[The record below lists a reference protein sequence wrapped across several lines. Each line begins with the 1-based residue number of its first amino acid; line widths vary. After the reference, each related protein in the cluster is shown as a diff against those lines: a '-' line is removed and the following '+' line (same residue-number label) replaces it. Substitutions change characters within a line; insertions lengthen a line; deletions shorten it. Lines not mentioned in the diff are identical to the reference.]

1 MIQIWI
7 SCVLS
12 NICHILSFTHTNY
25 FVGQL
30 AFQILICIIIWIRGL
45 IAVTRYF
52 VFDGMVNDEIDGMCS
67 YNNQGMTANQ
77 MFMSYGAFFTSLYL
91 ITEWSDASVTTTDWI
106 FLAATSG
113 TVFGVIFIGHP
124 DAFQQYEQAGELEI
138 MLVVA
143 LTLACA
149 CISVLMM
156 LVSFIPCGKVGR
168 IVHVTIG
175 ATLLTL
181 WCVGSYFIVFEKEGV
196 GSEIGPTFFACW
208 GSLFFCVDIVT
219 TNLVLLF
226 NKKNEG
232 EQEEDLESV
241 SSLHHD
247 EEENFVDEQKEKLD
261 SESNADNDEELFLEP
276 DSGDQAADHAVEGE
290 EEVLS
295 IVRNGHSSR
304 IEYNEEF
311 HTARDF
317 SRETLQVNTTN
328 LEPL

>member
-1 MIQIWI
+1 M
-7 SCVLS
+7 
-12 NICHILSFTHTNY
+12 
-25 FVGQL
+25 
-30 AFQILICIIIWIRGL
+30 

-52 VFDGMVNDEIDGMCS
+52 VFDGMVNDESNEICS

-77 MFMSYGAFFTSLYL
+77 LFMSYGAFFTSLYL
-91 ITEWSDASVTTTDWI
+91 ITEWPDATITTRDWI

-113 TVFGVIFIGHP
+113 TVFGVIFIGQP
-124 DAFQQYEQAGELEI
+124 DAFQRYEQAGELESI
-138 MLVVA
+138 LVIA
-143 LTLACA
+143 LSLACA
-149 CISVLMM
+149 CISVLMT
-156 LVSFIPCGKVGR
+156 LVSFIPCGKVGP
-168 IVHVTIG
+168 IVHVIIG

-181 WCVGSYFIVFEKEGV
+181 WCVGTYFIVFEKEGV

-232 EQEEDLESV
+232 EQEDLQSM

-261 SESNADNDEELFLEP
+261 SESNVDNDEELFLGS
-276 DSGDQAADHAVEGE
+276 DSGDPAADHAVGEE

-295 IVRNGHSSR
+295 ILRNGHSSR

-311 HTARDF
+311 QTAREF
-317 SRETLQVNTTN
+317 SQKTLRVNTTN
-328 LEPL
+328 